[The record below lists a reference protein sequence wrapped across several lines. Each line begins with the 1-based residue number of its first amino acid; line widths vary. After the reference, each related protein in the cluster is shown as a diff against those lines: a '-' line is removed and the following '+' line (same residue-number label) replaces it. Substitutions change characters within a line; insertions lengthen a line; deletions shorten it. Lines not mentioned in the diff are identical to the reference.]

1 MAKKSKNNKLYLGV
15 DVGGTKILAALV
27 RESGKIAGRKRCS
40 TPRTAN
46 PEETLTAVLDLAKDV
61 LSAAGVDND
70 ALAGIGVAVPGIVD
84 SHQGRVAI
92 TPNMNLTGFPMGQRL
107 RKAFSVPVALG
118 NDVNLGTLGE
128 QWLGAAALADSAVGI
143 FVGTG
148 IGGGII
154 LDGHLI
160 AGHRGAAGEVGHMRM
175 HRDGPLCGCGA
186 RGCLEA
192 FASRTAIER
201 DIRQAVAVGRK
212 TILTELIGPEL
223 GVIRSSMLKRAL
235 AENDP
240 LVKEIMGRAAETLG
254 VACLQIRHLFDPE
267 VIILGGGVV
276 EACPS
281 FILPIVQQAIASDRM
296 ANALPGG
303 KVVVSALGDD
313 AVVLGAVALVQ
324 QQTGHDPIR
333 KARHK
338 LANYPTLS
346 LTEAGQLSV
355 DGDVYAEDVYLRV
368 DAKVNKR
375 AKALRKA
382 GIEAS
387 PNVGAAELKVV
398 CKGKPSVLVVGTGQ
412 NGQFVVTDEGRQ
424 FLHKRRIT
432 CEMLPT
438 VGAMAAYNALKGSK
452 AALIHVG

>member
-1 MAKKSKNNKLYLGV
+1 MVKKSKSSRLYLGV

-27 RESGKIAGRKRCS
+27 RETGKIVGRKRCS

-61 LSAAGVDND
+61 LSAAGLDND

-84 SHQGRVAI
+84 SQQGRVAI

-212 TILTELIGPEL
+212 TILTQMIGPEL

-235 AENDP
+235 AENDM

-254 VACLQIRHLFDPE
+254 VACLQIRHLLDPE
-267 VIILGGGVV
+267 VIILGGGVI

-296 ANALPGG
+296 ANAISGG
-303 KVVVSALGDD
+303 KVVVSALGDN

-324 QQTGHDPIR
+324 QQMGRDPVR
-333 KARHK
+333 KARRK
-338 LANYPTLS
+338 MANYPTLS

-355 DGDVYAEDVYLRV
+355 DGEVYAEDVYLRV
-368 DAKVNKR
+368 DAKVSKR
-375 AKALRKA
+375 SKALRKA

-387 PNVGAAELKVV
+387 PSVGADELKVV
-398 CKGKPSVLVVGTGQ
+398 CKGRPSVLVVGTGQ
-412 NGQFVVTDEGRQ
+412 NGQLVVTDEGRQ

-432 CEMLPT
+432 CELLPT
-438 VGAMAAYNALKGSK
+438 GESLAAYNALKGSK
-452 AALIHVG
+452 AALIHAG

>member
-1 MAKKSKNNKLYLGV
+1 MVKKRKNNKLYLGV

-27 RESGKIAGRKRCS
+27 RESGKIIGRKRCS
-40 TPRTAN
+40 TPRTSN
-46 PEETLTAVLDLAKDV
+46 PEETLTAVLDLANDV
-61 LSAAGVDND
+61 VAAAGADRD

-84 SHQGRVAI
+84 VAEGRVAI

-107 RKAFSVPVALG
+107 CKAFSVPVALG

-128 QWLGAAALADSAVGI
+128 QWLGSAALADSAVGI

-154 LDGHLI
+154 LDGKLVT
-160 AGHRGAAGEVGHMRM
+160 GHRGAAGEVGHMRM

-201 DIRQAVAVGRK
+201 DIRQAVAVGGR
-212 TILTELIGPEL
+212 TILTELVGSDL
-223 GVIRSSMLKRAL
+223 SVIRSSMLKRAL
-235 AENDP
+235 AENDT
-240 LVKEIMGRAAETLG
+240 LVKEIMTRAAETLG
-254 VACLQIRHLFDPE
+254 VACLQIRYLLDPE

-276 EACPS
+276 EACRA

-324 QQTGHDPIR
+324 QQAGHDPIR
-333 KARHK
+333 KARRN
-338 LANYPTLS
+338 AADYPTLS
-346 LTEAGQLSV
+346 LSEAGELSI
-355 DGDVYAEDVYLRV
+355 GGETYGEDIHLRV
-368 DAKVNKR
+368 DAKVSRR
-375 AKALRKA
+375 AKTLRKV
-382 GIEAS
+382 GIECS
-387 PNVGAAELKVV
+387 ETVDAAELKIV

-412 NGQFVVTDEGRQ
+412 KGQLTLTDDARQ

-432 CEMLPT
+432 CDTIPT
-438 VGAMAAYNALKGSK
+438 ADAVATYNALKGRK